1 MNRSNFPRPASARRC
16 RCALASAFILL
27 GGIIAAAPHTFAE
40 QSATA
45 APPPEVDPPT
55 LTTIDEPLPKPV
67 DDVALNG
74 PPPVES
80 YAIPPAP
87 SEGGKAIY
95 GAGAGITS
103 APKRF
108 QWGVRLT
115 LRGVYDDNILLSHF
129 DRIHDWYVAIEPAIT
144 IGYGDSIVG
153 RGGNYIRLDYA
164 PSIFL
169 YTDHSDDDSIQHLI
183 RLEGQYRFGRLTL
196 GLSQDVQ
203 ILHGSHLDSST
214 LDASA
219 VAVAGSINA
228 GVNGRTHVDIYR
240 TTAGASYDL
249 TDKTFLSSEF
259 HYVVNDFNTL
269 ISSDEIYGNLFFNYK
284 YSSKLAFGIGGGG
297 GFNTVDVG
305 PDETFEQG
313 LLRVQYQLTGKIS
326 LNATAGVE
334 VRQFD
339 SSDSVGS
346 RGDEVS
352 GVYEIGAVYQPF
364 DGTVITL
371 RGSSR
376 VLNSAIVANGDY
388 LATNVLLGV
397 RQRLLG
403 RVYLGF
409 TAGYEHAHYFPT
421 INGVGGAASG
431 DDNYYLIE
439 PAVDVMV
446 TRWFTVGAYY
456 LYRTNDS
463 SRPPDNRFSYYE
475 NQVGMRA
482 SFTY

>member
-1 MNRSNFPRPASARRC
+1 MNMNRSNFPRPASARRC

-27 GGIIAAAPHTFAE
+27 GGIIAAVPHTFAE

-45 APPPEVDPPT
+45 APSEVDPPV
-55 LTTIDEPLPKPV
+55 LTTALDDPLPKPV

-74 PPPVES
+74 PAPVES
-80 YAIPPAP
+80 YTIPPAP
-87 SEGGKAIY
+87 SGGGKEIY
-95 GAGAGITS
+95 GAATS
-103 APKRF
+103 ISSVPKRF

-115 LRGVYDDNILLSHF
+115 IRGVYDDNILLSHF
-129 DRIHDWYVAIEPAIT
+129 DRISDWYVAIEPAIT
-144 IGYGDSIVG
+144 IGYGQIVG
-153 RGGNYIRLDYA
+153 RQGNYIRLDYA
-164 PSIFL
+164 PSIFV
-169 YTDHSDDDSIQHLI
+169 YVDHSDNDSIQHLI
-183 RLEGQYRFGRLTL
+183 RLEGQYSFGRLTL

-203 ILHGSHLDSST
+203 ILHGAHLST
-214 LDASA
+214 ASLDASA
-219 VAVAGSINA
+219 IAIAGSINA
-228 GVNGRTHVDIYR
+228 GINGRTSVNIYR
-240 TTAGASYDL
+240 TNLGASYDL
-249 TDKTFLSSEF
+249 TDRTFLSSEF
-259 HYVVNDFNTL
+259 RYIRDDFNTL

-284 YSSKLAFGIGGGG
+284 YSPKLAFGLGAAG
-297 GFNTVDVG
+297 GFNTVDAG
-305 PDETFEQG
+305 PDQTFEQG
-313 LLRVQYQLTGKIS
+313 LLRVQYQLTGKIA
-326 LNATAGVE
+326 LNASAGVE

-339 SSDSVGS
+339 SSDSGS
-346 RGDEVS
+346 RGDHVS

-376 VLNSAIVANGDY
+376 VLNSAIVADADY

-397 RQRLLG
+397 RQRLLQ

-421 INGVGGAASG
+421 VNGVTGAAER
-431 DDNYYLIE
+431 DDDYFLIE

-463 SRPPDNRFSYYE
+463 PIARFDYYE
-475 NQVGMRA
+475 NQVGVRA

>member
-1 MNRSNFPRPASARRC
+1 MNCPNFWSLLPARKC
-16 RCALASAFILL
+16 RHVLGCAFILL
-27 GGIIAAAPHTFAE
+27 GAIAAAPHMFAE

-45 APPPEVDPPT
+45 APPPEVDPPV
-55 LTTIDEPLPKPV
+55 LTAIEEPLPKPV

-80 YAIPPAP
+80 YALPPAP
-87 SEGGKAIY
+87 SGGGKEIY

-103 APKRF
+103 TPKRF

-115 LRGVYDDNILLSHF
+115 IRGVYDDNILLSHF

-144 IGYGDSIVG
+144 IGFGDIVA
-153 RGGNYIRLDYA
+153 RGGSYIRLDYA
-164 PSIFL
+164 PSIFV
-169 YTDHSDDDSIQHLI
+169 YVDHSDDDVIQHLI
-183 RLEGQYRFGRLTL
+183 RLEGQHHFGRLTL
-196 GLSQDVQ
+196 GFSQDVQ
-203 ILHGSHLDSST
+203 ILHGSHLDTST

-219 VAVAGSINA
+219 IAIAGSINA
-228 GVNGRTHVDIYR
+228 GVNGRTHVDLYR
-240 TTAGASYDL
+240 TSVGASYDL
-249 TDKTFLSSEF
+249 SDKTFLTSEF
-259 HYVVNDFNTL
+259 HYALQDFNTL
-269 ISSDEIYGNLFFNYK
+269 ISSDEVYGNLFFNYK
-284 YSSKLAFGIGGGG
+284 YSPKLAFGLGAGGGVT
-297 GFNTVDVG
+297 TVDIG
-305 PDETFEQG
+305 PDQTFEQG
-313 LLRVQYQLTGKIS
+313 LVRVQYQLTGKIS
-326 LNATAGVE
+326 LNASAGVE
-334 VRQFD
+334 VRQFG
-339 SSDSVGS
+339 SSDDLGS
-346 RGDEVS
+346 RNDHVS

-376 VLNSAIVANGDY
+376 VLASAIVADSDY

-397 RQRLLG
+397 RQRLLQ

-409 TAGYEHAHYFPT
+409 TAGYEHANYFNT
-421 INGVGGAASG
+421 IPGADVSR
-431 DDNYYLIE
+431 DDDYFLIE
-439 PAVDVMV
+439 PAIDVMV

-463 SRPPDNRFSYYE
+463 PIARFDYYE

>member
-1 MNRSNFPRPASARRC
+1 MNLSNFWSLPPARRC
-16 RCALASAFILL
+16 RRVLACAFILL
-27 GGIIAAAPHTFAE
+27 GAVTATTHTFAE
-40 QSATA
+40 QSAAA
-45 APPPEVDPPT
+45 APPPEVDPPV
-55 LTTIDEPLPKPV
+55 LTTIDDALPKPV

-80 YAIPPAP
+80 YTIPPAP

-108 QWGVRLT
+108 QWGTRLT
-115 LRGVYDDNILLSHF
+115 IRGVYDDNILLSHF

-153 RGGNYIRLDYA
+153 RSGNYIRLDYA

-219 VAVAGSINA
+219 VAIAGSINA

-240 TTAGASYDL
+240 TNVGASYDIS
-249 TDKTFLSSEF
+249 DKTFLNSEF
-259 HYVVNDFNTL
+259 HYLRDDFNTL

-284 YSSKLAFGIGGGG
+284 YSPKLAFGIGGGG
-297 GFNTVDVG
+297 GFNTVDIG
-305 PDETFEQG
+305 PDSTFEQG

-339 SSDSVGS
+339 SNVGGS

-376 VLNSAIVANGDY
+376 VLNSAVVADADY

-403 RVYLGF
+403 RVYVGF

-463 SRPPDNRFSYYE
+463 SRPPDDRFSYYE

>member
-1 MNRSNFPRPASARRC
+1 MNRSNFWSLPPARGC
-16 RCALASAFILL
+16 RHVLGCAFILL
-27 GGIIAAAPHTFAE
+27 GAVAATTHTFAE

-45 APPPEVDPPT
+45 APPPEVDPPA

-87 SEGGKAIY
+87 SEGGKQIY

-108 QWGVRLT
+108 QWGARLT
-115 LRGVYDDNILLSHF
+115 IRGVYDDNILLSHF

-153 RGGNYIRLDYA
+153 RNGNYIRLDYA

-183 RLEGQYRFGRLTL
+183 RLEGQYRFGRLIL

-203 ILHGSHLDSST
+203 ILHGSHLDTST

-219 VAVAGSINA
+219 ISVAGSINA

-240 TTAGASYDL
+240 TNAGASYDL
-249 TDKTFLSSEF
+249 SDKTFLSSEF
-259 HYVVNDFNTL
+259 HYVRDDFNTL

-284 YSSKLAFGIGGGG
+284 YSPRLAFGIGGGA
-297 GFNTVDVG
+297 GFNTVDLG
-305 PDETFEQG
+305 PDSTFEQG
-313 LLRVQYQLTGKIS
+313 LLRVEYQLTGKIS

-339 SSDSVGS
+339 SNDGGS
-346 RGDEVS
+346 RGDEVT

-376 VLNSAIVANGDY
+376 VLNSAVVANADY

-397 RQRLLG
+397 RQRLLQ
-403 RVYLGF
+403 RVYVGF

-421 INGVGGAASG
+421 INGVDGAASR

-446 TRWFTVGAYY
+446 TRWCTVGAYY

-463 SRPPDNRFSYYE
+463 PIARFDYYE

>member
-1 MNRSNFPRPASARRC
+1 MNCSNFWSLLPARGC
-16 RCALASAFILL
+16 RHVLGCAFILL
-27 GGIIAAAPHTFAE
+27 GVIAVAPHTFAE
-40 QSATA
+40 QSALA
-45 APPPEVDPPT
+45 VPSEVDPPI
-55 LTTIDEPLPKPV
+55 LAVEKPVPAPV

-80 YAIPPAP
+80 YALPPAP
-87 SEGGKAIY
+87 SEGGKGIY
-95 GAGAGITS
+95 GAGTGITS

-115 LRGVYDDNILLSHF
+115 IRGVYDDNILLSHF
-129 DRIHDWYVAIEPAIT
+129 DRISDWYVAIEPAIT
-144 IGYGDSIVG
+144 IGFGDIVA
-153 RGGNYIRLDYA
+153 RQDNYIRLDYA
-164 PSIFL
+164 PSIFV
-169 YTDHSDDDSIQHLI
+169 YIDHSDDDAMQHLI
-183 RLEGQYRFGRLTL
+183 RLEGQYRLGRLTL

-203 ILHGSHLDSST
+203 ILHGSHLDTST

-219 VAVAGSINA
+219 IAVAGSINA

-240 TTAGASYDL
+240 TNVGATYDL
-249 TDKTFLSSEF
+249 SDKTFLSSEF

-284 YSSKLAFGIGGGG
+284 FSPKLAFGLGAGG
-297 GFNTVDVG
+297 GFNTVDIG
-305 PDETFEQG
+305 PDSTFEQG
-313 LLRVQYQLTGKIS
+313 LARVQYQLTGKIS
-326 LNATAGVE
+326 LNASAGVE

-339 SSDSVGS
+339 NNDDNDNNHGS
-346 RGDEVS
+346 RGDRVS
-352 GVYEIGAVYQPF
+352 PVYEIGAVYQPF

-376 VLNSAIVANGDY
+376 VLNSAIVAEADY
-388 LATNVLLGV
+388 LATNVLVGV
-397 RQRLLG
+397 RQRLLQ

-409 TAGYEHAHYFPT
+409 TAGYEHADYFPT
-421 INGVGGAASG
+421 VNGVDGNASR
-431 DDNYYLIE
+431 DDDYFLIE

-463 SRPPDNRFSYYE
+463 AIARFDYYE